1 MNLLSIETSCDE
13 TAISIMSFDENQTKN
28 KEIEF
33 EVLSNKVLSQINIHR
48 EFGGVFPNLA
58 KREHSRNIVKIFTKC
73 LKESNLYIEKETEN
87 LKNTE
92 KIKLLLNKE
101 EEMYLELVDL
111 FKKIKKPNIKAI
123 AVTSGPG
130 LAPALWVGVNFAKAI
145 SIFWNIDIYEI
156 NHMEGHIV
164 SALVFPL
171 SEKKYIL
178 KNFESPA
185 ISLLISG
192 GHTEIISFDKIGN
205 YKKIGQTLDDAVG
218 EAFDKVARSL
228 SLPYPGGPEISKI
241 AEKARKANIKI
252 EKKYK
257 LPRPMLFSKNLN
269 FSFSGLKTAVMYK
282 IKEMQN
288 NKINENEIKDIISFD
303 FENSVTEI
311 LLKKIKD
318 AIEKTN
324 AKSLLIGGGVI
335 ANKHIRETFT
345 KFAKNEAF
353 NLYIPQN
360 FLTGDNAFM
369 IGVIGILKILNNK
382 KSQNAI
388 NIQAKS
394 NWNVEDI

>member
-101 EEMYLELVDL
+101 EEMYLELIDL

-228 SLPYPGGPEISKI
+228 NLPYPGGPEISKI
-241 AEKARKANIKI
+241 AEKARENNLKI
-252 EKKYK
+252 EKEHK

-269 FSFSGLKTAVMYK
+269 FSFSGLKTAVIYK

-345 KFAKNEAF
+345 KFVKNEAF

-394 NWNVEDI
+394 NWNVEEI